1 MEYRSQEGSR
11 LDAINR
17 RRLESLTGGAYVAAR
32 IILNDPFNCIGV
44 SVNADRTRRAL
55 F

>member
-1 MEYRSQEGSR
+1 MGESS
-11 LDAINR
+11 LDAFNR

-32 IILNDPFNCIGV
+32 IILNGSFDGIGV
-44 SVNADRTRRAL
+44 SVNADRTRNAL